1 MQPPETLYDFVAT
14 LLSDA
19 TARSDFGAD
28 PTGTLA
34 EAGLQD
40 ITPQDVQEVVPLV
53 LAYAPNAGLA
63 SLEARL
69 SELPSDPAAAVEHLQ
84 VVAQSAAEE
93 NVMAPSSLN
102 MGADGGYD
110 GDPFSSALSGNGGLD
125 GFAGEMASESEFGS
139 MTGDAWGSQESL
151 GLAGTMTGAQSS
163 GAAGARGDLDGV
175 ESAMVA
181 GSPLGSFTGTSQLSA
196 DGAAGEFEAAGS
208 EMDFESDGHFG
219 ASTDKVHGG
228 GSGDSQL
235 GSVYAHGAGGP
246 DGFEFNSHGDP
257 GSSLDGDTLAK
268 GGEAAAGTVAG
279 YVSSGGDAFASQ
291 ISNGGDALGAFLTG
305 TARTGSDYIGSGADY
320 TAGHVSSGSD
330 ELAGRIEQAPAQL
343 QSPGEFG
350 TSQVQDARSEL
361 PSSDDLPTG
370 GLPTGGLPT
379 GGLPTNGLPTGG
391 DLPDAGVPSELPN
404 LPVENPLPDA
414 PGTELPEAQQPS
426 LNTVEEGVSN
436 SPLDSAVPQDVPT
449 PGLGDGAGDLGIGG

>member
-1 MQPPETLYDFVAT
+1 MIHPPETLYDFVAT

-19 TARSDFGAD
+19 TARSDFAAD

-53 LAYAPNAGLA
+53 LAYAPNDGLA

-69 SELPSDPAAAVEHLQ
+69 SELSSDPAAAVEHLQ

-125 GFAGEMASESEFGS
+125 GFTGAMTSESELGTL
-139 MTGDAWGSQESL
+139 TGDAWGSQESL
-151 GLAGTMTGAQSS
+151 GAAGTLGNDQNS
-163 GAAGARGDLDGV
+163 GAAGVKGDLDGA

-208 EMDFESDGHFG
+208 EMDVDSDGHFG
-219 ASTDKVHGG
+219 ATTAKVHGG
-228 GSGDSQL
+228 GSGDSPL
-235 GSVYAHGAGGP
+235 GSGYAHGAGGP
-246 DGFEFNSHGDP
+246 DGFEFNSSGDP
-257 GSSLDGDTLAK
+257 GLSLDGDTLAK

-291 ISNGGDALGAFLTG
+291 ISAGGDTLGAFMTG
-305 TARTGSDYIGSGADY
+305 TAKTASDYIGSGADY

-343 QSPGEFG
+343 RSPGDISTPE
-350 TSQVQDARSEL
+350 APELRSEL
-361 PSSDDLPTG
+361 PAGAELPTG
-370 GLPTGGLPT
+370 AGLPTGNLPS
-379 GGLPTNGLPTGG
+379 GG

-404 LPVENPLPDA
+404 LPVENPLPA
-414 PGTELPEAQQPS
+414 TPQPELPEAQQPS

-449 PGLGDGAGDLGIGG
+449 PGAGDVPGDLGIGG